1 MKNTYY
7 ILDQTLANIRDSYNC
22 DGIRFLVERMA
33 AGDYSARKQL
43 ADKIAVLPA
52 AVSPLILAEIA
63 KWGINDDLSACPEI
77 RALA

>member
-1 MKNTYY
+1 MN
-7 ILDQTLANIRDSYNC
+7 LDQILAAIRDNYNSPDIC
-22 DGIRFLVERMA
+22 FLVDRMA

-43 ADKIAVLPA
+43 ADHISLLPA
-52 AVSPLILAEIA
+52 ANSPLILAEIA